1 MKTFL
6 VALVESALT
15 AGYWWLV
22 VTISFG
28 LFGGSRDPAA
38 PPPDDSVIMTQTVAT
53 IVVAI
58 IGYALLSIAWRKA
71 IRPRLG

>member
-6 VALVESALT
+6 IALVESVLT

-28 LFGGSRDPAA
+28 LFGGSRDPAS
-38 PPPDDSVIMTQTVAT
+38 PPPGEGIIVVQTIGT
-53 IVVAI
+53 IVIAIVA
-58 IGYALLSIAWRKA
+58 YALLSIGWRKL
-71 IRPRLG
+71 IRPRLV